1 MCPKY
6 KCEKEVR
13 MASTWFTTIGILLLG
28 AAFGLQILYV
38 LAAEAKESTERI
50 EEYQIPAGII
60 NGIVVV
66 YILYSLLYYRPYG
79 SKMGILISLFLL
91 IGGTIAEIYL
101 SVYEKNMPDAIA
113 TYFMLGFNILVR
125 LYLIID
131 VQCETPLTSIPEL
144 VGQLAK
150 PIVEAMPSPPP
161 PPAPIAPPVDLMP
174 LYGRVI
180 QAITDLRG
188 DRSDE
193 QWRAVKDSVR
203 NALGLTAKTGGR
215 RR

>member
-13 MASTWFTTIGILLLG
+13 MARTWFTTLGVLLL
-28 AAFGLQILYV
+28 ACAFALQILYV
-38 LAAEAKESTERI
+38 MAAEAKESTEQI

-60 NGIVVV
+60 NGLVVV
-66 YILYSLLYYRPYG
+66 YILYSIVYYRPYKSPG
-79 SKMGILISLFLL
+79 VMTTILFLL
-91 IGGTIAEIYL
+91 IAGTIAEIYL
-101 SVYEKNMPDAIA
+101 SIYEKDMPSAIA
-113 TYFMLGFNILVR
+113 TYFVLGVNVLLR
-125 LYLIID
+125 LYVIID
-131 VQCETPLTSIPEL
+131 IHCDAPLTTIPEL

-150 PIVEAMPSPPP
+150 PIVQAMPAA
-161 PPAPIAPPVDLMP
+161 PAPSADLMP

-203 NALGLTAKTGGR
+203 NALGLTAKGGSR

>member
-1 MCPKY
+1 
-6 KCEKEVR
+6 
-13 MASTWFTTIGILLLG
+13 MARTWFTTLGVLLL
-28 AAFGLQILYV
+28 ACAFALQILYV
-38 LAAEAKESTERI
+38 MAAEEKESTEQI

-60 NGIVVV
+60 NGLVVV
-66 YILYSLLYYRPYG
+66 YILYSIVYYRPYKSPG
-79 SKMGILISLFLL
+79 VMTTILFLL
-91 IGGTIAEIYL
+91 IAGTIAEIYL
-101 SVYEKNMPDAIA
+101 SIYEKDMPNAIA
-113 TYFMLGFNILVR
+113 TYFILGVNVLLR
-125 LYLIID
+125 LYVIID
-131 VQCETPLTSIPEL
+131 IHCDAPLTSIPEL

-150 PIVEAMPSPPP
+150 PIVQAMPA
-161 PPAPIAPPVDLMP
+161 APTPSADLMP